1 MTLPSASGNL
11 FESIDF
17 SSWNHSIDGEF
28 LSNLTFN
35 ERSESVLSGFKAHSK
50 GKNWQK
56 HSAPRSGGD
65 PENGRYRQSQNKQK
79 GSKNKKYIVP
89 TNPNKRLK

>member
-1 MTLPSASGNL
+1 MGS
-11 FESIDF
+11 
-17 SSWNHSIDGEF
+17 F

-65 PENGRYRQSQNKQK
+65 PENGRYGQSKNKQK